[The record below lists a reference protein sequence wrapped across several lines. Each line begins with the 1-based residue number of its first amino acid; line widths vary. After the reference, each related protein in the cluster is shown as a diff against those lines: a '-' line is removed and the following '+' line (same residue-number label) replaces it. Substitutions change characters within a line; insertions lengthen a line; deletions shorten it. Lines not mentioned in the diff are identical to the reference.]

1 MNEYQRMQYL
11 EAMGIETFVP
21 RMRLVNAKL
30 SLQCVL
36 PEPSLQ
42 IQANTGSAKSA
53 ALVDALTDTSAET
66 PAKEAGLSQQ
76 MLRDLNSSLNAP
88 SDSRTGLGS
97 GSGSGSSSSSSSGQ
111 ISKHPRAEAQ
121 NIHSADT
128 QGVEPVQACG
138 RSAGTSADNDVVRS
152 PEASPSSAD
161 ISHTGEAAADKVES
175 QNASFNL
182 ALWFIPDCNIQVV
195 DSRQPQDALPT
206 EALLTNILVATEF
219 LKAGLPVAELQ
230 SWPLLG
236 SDDLSWAAASSFL
249 NDFLSYRFQTKPAKA
264 FLLFGEDAAKAVLG
278 ERFDFENQLFSKV
291 PVDEYKVH
299 ALVLPS
305 LRDLLYAPQSKRQ
318 LWSLLTS
325 LFHT

>member
-42 IQANTGSAKSA
+42 IQANTGSVKSA
-53 ALVDALTDTSAET
+53 ALVDALTDASAET
-66 PAKEAGLSQQ
+66 PAKEGGLSQQ

-97 GSGSGSSSSSSSGQ
+97 GSGSGSGQ

-121 NIHSADT
+121 NIHSVDT
-128 QGVEPVQACG
+128 QGVEPVQAHG
-138 RSAGTSADNDVVRS
+138 RSAGTSADNHVVRS
-152 PEASPSSAD
+152 SETSPSTSPSSTD
-161 ISHTGEAAADKVES
+161 ISHTGETVANKVES